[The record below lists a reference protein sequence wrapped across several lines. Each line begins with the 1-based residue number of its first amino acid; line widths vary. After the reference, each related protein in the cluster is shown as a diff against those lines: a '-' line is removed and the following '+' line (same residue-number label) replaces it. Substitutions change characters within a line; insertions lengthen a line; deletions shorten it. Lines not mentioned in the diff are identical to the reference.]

1 MRKKRLKN
9 RFSEL
14 LAAHERKTG
23 RKWTY
28 EDVSKATGVSQ
39 NTLSAYAQ
47 NKVRRFDAVTVEPL
61 LDFFGCDVSD
71 FFVLEEVEETQGQAV
86 AVAVA

>member
-1 MRKKRLKN
+1 MKLKN
-9 RFSEL
+9 RFAEL

-28 EDVSKATGVSQ
+28 ADISSETGVSPT
-39 NTLSAYAQ
+39 TLSALAQ

-61 LDFFGCDVSD
+61 IRFFDCGVADFFI
-71 FFVLEEVEETQGQAV
+71 LEEDEEGQKLAV
-86 AVAVA
+86 AVA